1 MWSNIPF
8 TILGK
13 AEDDPEIANTSIES
27 SSSAVMVESSEAP
40 AAVTEHVVTEDL
52 AEAATID
59 ISEKQTR

>member
-1 MWSNIPF
+1 
-8 TILGK
+8 
-13 AEDDPEIANTSIES
+13 
-27 SSSAVMVESSEAP
+27 MVESSEAP